1 MNPYSEK
8 NPWGRII
15 LLIGAGVVASFQ
27 IGKAPP
33 VLPAIRL
40 ELGMNLFLAGWI
52 LSIFN
57 VIGLIMGPIAGA
69 LADTYGYRRFLL
81 SGLVCQAVGSLLGS
95 WTNGAMPLLATRT
108 LEGFGFLIIAV
119 SAPALILRI
128 THPAK
133 VRLAL
138 AAWSCY
144 VPAGVAMVM
153 FLAPLFTTLFG
164 WRGLWRV
171 NAAVLVAYLFVL
183 YDVRGRPASRSASKR
198 VRLRQL
204 WADTVVTATTTGPL
218 LLALIFATYTFQW
231 LAVMGFLPTLF
242 LEDYGFST
250 GRASVLT
257 AIVVAMNVPG
267 NLAGGWLLQR
277 GFRRWQLIAS
287 TSVLLGLCSLI
298 IYSPT
303 IPFFWRYFAC
313 LSFSGIG
320 GVPPASAMSGVP
332 VYAPSPRHIATTN
345 GLLIQGS
352 QLGQVLGP
360 PALAWLVS
368 RTGSWQAAS
377 WLLGGVAAVGAALGL
392 GLAAVGTGATDL
404 GEAVE
409 NPNL

>member
-1 MNPYSEK
+1 MISSSQETR
-8 NPWGRII
+8 WGQVV

-40 ELGMNLFLAGWI
+40 ELGMDLFLAGWI
-52 LSIFN
+52 LSTFSI
-57 VIGLIMGPIAGA
+57 IGLILGPIAGA

-81 SGLVCQAVGSLLGS
+81 WGLVCQAIGSLVGS
-95 WTNGAMPLLATRT
+95 WANDAAPLLATRI

-133 VRLAL
+133 VRFAL

-144 VPAGVAMVM
+144 VPAGVATVM
-153 FLAPLFTTLFG
+153 FLAPLFTALFG

-171 NAAVLVAYLFVL
+171 NGAILIAYLFLL
-183 YDVRGRPASRSASKR
+183 YGAKGRPAPRPGSKK
-198 VRLRQL
+198 VGLTQL
-204 WADTVVTATTTGPL
+204 WADTVMTATTTGPL

-231 LAVMGFLPTLF
+231 LAVTGFLPTLF
-242 LEDYGFST
+242 LEDYGFSP
-250 GRASVLT
+250 GGASVLT

-277 GFRRWQLIAS
+277 GFRRWRLIAS
-287 TSVLLGLCSLI
+287 ASLILGLCSLI

-303 IPFFWRYFAC
+303 IPLFWRYFAC
-313 LSFSGIG
+313 LCFSGIG
-320 GVPPASAMSGVP
+320 GLPPASAMSGVP
-332 VYAPSPRHIATTN
+332 IYAPSPRHVATTN

-360 PALAWLVS
+360 PAIAWLVS
-368 RTGSWQAAS
+368 TTGSWQAAP

-392 GLAAVGTGATDL
+392 GLAAVGKGETDL
-404 GEAVE
+404 
-409 NPNL
+409 NSRD